1 VTDGAPGGSGSGLR
15 GAFAQLGASLLA
27 LLRTRLELVA
37 LEFDEERERTGEQLA
52 LTLVAMLFFAFAVF
66 GATSFVVAWF
76 WDTHRYVTL
85 GAVTLVYL
93 AIACVACGGYAS
105 AGGMRRR
112 PSPRRS
118 PSSSV
123 IARGSLNGSTRAVT

>member
-93 AIACVACGGYAS
+93 AIACVAWWRLRE
-105 AGGMRRR
+105 RRR
-112 PSPRRS
+112 NAPSPFAATLAELERD
-118 PSSSV
+118 
-123 IARGSLNGSTRAVT
+123 RAWLAERFGREP